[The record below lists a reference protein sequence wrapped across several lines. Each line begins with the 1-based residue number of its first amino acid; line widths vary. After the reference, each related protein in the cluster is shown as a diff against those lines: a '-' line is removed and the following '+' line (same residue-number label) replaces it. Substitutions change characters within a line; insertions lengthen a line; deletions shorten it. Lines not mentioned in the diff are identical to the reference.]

1 MNKFLIP
8 LVVLL
13 WSLLYS
19 WFWNCERRPH
29 CELGSYDANAIL
41 APVVVGEADM
51 DAIAETEPLK
61 MTQTEEEELL
71 FTPLDV
77 YFETANAGIERSS
90 EINNFLETAKK
101 YLAANPDKSLSLVGH
116 TDDDGTPTTNNR
128 LSINRANQVRDM
140 LVADGFN
147 SAQLIISGM
156 GEDSPIASNETTEGR
171 ARNRRVTIRLAE

>member
-13 WSLLYS
+13 WALLYS
-19 WFWNCERRPH
+19 LFWNCERRPR
-29 CELGSYDANAIL
+29 CESGSYDANAIVVP
-41 APVVVGEADM
+41 AVVGEADM
-51 DAIAETEPLK
+51 DAMAETEPPK
-61 MTQTEEEELL
+61 MTQKEEEELL

-101 YLAANPDKSLSLVGH
+101 YLAAHPGKSFSLVGH
-116 TDDDGTPTTNNR
+116 TDDDGSPTTNNR

-147 SAQLIISGM
+147 SARLKVLGM
-156 GEDSPIASNETTEGR
+156 GEDSPIASNETAEGR